1 MAFNSGEARSR
12 RNALLN
18 TILVADTISGP
29 IMSLI
34 VYERTVRYAEADQAQ
49 CNIGKEFMAES
60 GPRRYMFS
68 RGPFLLTLI
77 AFSLLLD
84 ACGNTV
90 QPGQRGLR
98 WRPFSTGLSAQPL
111 TSGFYWRAPWNDLY
125 IYDIKWQSHM
135 ENIDGMSSDGLKVLV
150 KAAIIL
156 RPLADEI
163 HFLQQEVGTDFY
175 GRMVKPEFVGTVRSV
190 LANYPM
196 VTIPENSVA
205 IASKVQAVVEE
216 KLKGRHLE
224 IQSVALADVDF
235 PPAVL
240 HSIEQK
246 QAKEQQKEQKE
257 FELTIAHKD
266 AEIARLRASGE
277 GDAIAIRAEGEADA
291 LQIRAAGQAR
301 AQELIRQTITPAYLQ
316 FKLYNSL
323 NPKTIL
329 LPDDTLDFDA
339 PNESSR

>member
-1 MAFNSGEARSR
+1 MAFNPGEARSH

-18 TILVADTISGP
+18 IILVADTISGP
-29 IMSLI
+29 VMSLI

-291 LQIRAAGQAR
+291 LQIRATGQAR

>member
-1 MAFNSGEARSR
+1 MLYR
-12 RNALLN
+12 RAS
-18 TILVADTISGP
+18 LVALVASI
-29 IMSLI
+29 I
-34 VYERTVRYAEADQAQ
+34 
-49 CNIGKEFMAES
+49 
-60 GPRRYMFS
+60 
-68 RGPFLLTLI
+68 FLE
-77 AFSLLLD
+77 

-98 WRPFSTGLSAQPL
+98 WRPFSTGLSSQPL
-111 TSGFYWRAPWNDLY
+111 PSGFYWRAPWNDLF
-125 IYDIKWQSHM
+125 IYDIKWRSHM
-135 ENIDGMSSDGLKVLV
+135 ETIDAMSSDGLKVLV

-156 RPLADEI
+156 RPVANEI
-163 HFLQQEVGTDFY
+163 HFLQQEVGPDFY
-175 GRMVKPEFVGTVRSV
+175 GRMVRPEFVGTVRSV
-190 LANYPM
+190 MANYPM

-205 IASKVQAVVEE
+205 IASKIQAVVDE

-224 IQSVALADVDF
+224 IQSVALADIDF

-277 GDAIAIRAEGEADA
+277 GDAIAIRAQGEADA

-301 AQELIRQTITPAYLQ
+301 AQELIRQTITPEYLQ
-316 FKLYNSL
+316 FKLYNSP
-323 NPKTIL
+323 NPKTLL
-329 LPDDTLDFDA
+329 LPDDALDL
-339 PNESSR
+339 SSAEDSLLAK

>member
-1 MAFNSGEARSR
+1 MLYR
-12 RNALLN
+12 RAS
-18 TILVADTISGP
+18 LVALVASI
-29 IMSLI
+29 I
-34 VYERTVRYAEADQAQ
+34 
-49 CNIGKEFMAES
+49 
-60 GPRRYMFS
+60 
-68 RGPFLLTLI
+68 FLE
-77 AFSLLLD
+77 

-98 WRPFSTGLSAQPL
+98 WRPFSTGLSSQPL
-111 TSGFYWRAPWNDLY
+111 PSGFYWRAPWNDLF
-125 IYDIKWQSHM
+125 IYDIKWRSHM
-135 ENIDGMSSDGLKVLV
+135 ETIDAMSSDGLKVLV

-156 RPLADEI
+156 RPVANEI
-163 HFLQQEVGTDFY
+163 HFLQQEVGPDFY
-175 GRMVKPEFVGTVRSV
+175 GRMVRPEFVGTVRSV
-190 LANYPM
+190 MANYPM

-205 IASKVQAVVEE
+205 IASKIQAVVDE

-224 IQSVALADVDF
+224 IQSVALADIDF

-277 GDAIAIRAEGEADA
+277 GDAIAIRAQGEADA

-301 AQELIRQTITPAYLQ
+301 AQELIRQTITPEYLQ
-316 FKLYNSL
+316 FKLYNSP
-323 NPKTIL
+323 NPKTLL
-329 LPDDTLDFDA
+329 LPDDALGL
-339 PNESSR
+339 SSAEDSLLAK

>member
-1 MAFNSGEARSR
+1 MFHR
-12 RNALLN
+12 RVW
-18 TILVADTISGP
+18 LVT
-29 IMSLI
+29 LI
-34 VYERTVRYAEADQAQ
+34 V
-49 CNIGKEFMAES
+49 
-60 GPRRYMFS
+60 
-68 RGPFLLTLI
+68 LTL
-77 AFSLLLD
+77 FLE

-98 WRPFSTGLSAQPL
+98 WRPFSTGLGTQPL
-111 TSGFYWRAPWNDLY
+111 ASGFYWRAPWNDLY
-125 IYDIKWQSHM
+125 IYDIKWRSHM

-156 RPLADEI
+156 RPVADEI

-175 GRMVKPEFVGTVRSV
+175 GRMVRPEFVGTARSV
-190 LANYPM
+190 IVNYSM

-205 IASKVQAVVEE
+205 IASKIQAVVKE
-216 KLKGRHLE
+216 KLRGRHLE

-277 GDAIAIRAEGEADA
+277 GDAIAIRAQGEADA

-301 AQELIRQTITPAYLQ
+301 AQELIRQTITPEYLL
-316 FKLYNSL
+316 FKLYNSP
-323 NPKTIL
+323 NSKTIL
-329 LPDDTLDFDA
+329 LPDDTLDVAA
-339 PNESSR
+339 PGETRR

>member
-1 MAFNSGEARSR
+1 
-12 RNALLN
+12 
-18 TILVADTISGP
+18 
-29 IMSLI
+29 
-34 VYERTVRYAEADQAQ
+34 
-49 CNIGKEFMAES
+49 MAES
-60 GPRRYMFS
+60 GPRRDVFN
-68 RGPFLLTLI
+68 RGPFLLAFI

-190 LANYPM
+190 IANYPM

-240 HSIEQK
+240 YSIEQK

-316 FKLYNSL
+316 FKLYDSA
-323 NPKTIL
+323 NPKTLL

-339 PNESSR
+339 PNESSQ

>member
-1 MAFNSGEARSR
+1 MTFYRCAF
-12 RNALLN
+12 
-18 TILVADTISGP
+18 LVA
-29 IMSLI
+29 
-34 VYERTVRYAEADQAQ
+34 
-49 CNIGKEFMAES
+49 F
-60 GPRRYMFS
+60 
-68 RGPFLLTLI
+68 I
-77 AFSLLLD
+77 AFSLFLE

-125 IYDIKWQSHM
+125 IYDIKWRSHM

-163 HFLQQEVGTDFY
+163 HVLQQEVGTDFY
-175 GRMVKPEFVGTVRSV
+175 GRMVRPEFVGTVRSV
-190 LANYPM
+190 MANYPM
-196 VTIPENSVA
+196 VTIPENSIA
-205 IASKVQAVVEE
+205 IASKIQAVVEE

-224 IQSVALADVDF
+224 IQSVALVDVDF

-277 GDAIAIRAEGEADA
+277 GDAIAIRAQGEADA

-316 FKLYNSL
+316 FKLYDSV

-329 LPDDTLDFDA
+329 LPDDTLD
-339 PNESSR
+339 

>member
-1 MAFNSGEARSR
+1 VFHR
-12 RNALLN
+12 RVS
-18 TILVADTISGP
+18 LVT
-29 IMSLI
+29 LI
-34 VYERTVRYAEADQAQ
+34 VFTL
-49 CNIGKEFMAES
+49 
-60 GPRRYMFS
+60 
-68 RGPFLLTLI
+68 FLE
-77 AFSLLLD
+77 

-98 WRPFSTGLSAQPL
+98 WRPFSTGLGTQPL
-111 TSGFYWRAPWNDLY
+111 ASGFYWRAPWNDLY
-125 IYDIKWQSHM
+125 IYDIKWRSHM
-135 ENIDGMSSDGLKVLV
+135 EHIDGMSSDGLKVFV

-156 RPLADEI
+156 RPIADEI

-175 GRMVKPEFVGTVRSV
+175 GRMVRPEFVGTVRSV
-190 LANYPM
+190 IANYSM

-240 HSIEQK
+240 YSIEQK

-257 FELTIAHKD
+257 FELTIAYKD

-277 GDAIAIRAEGEADA
+277 GDAIAIRAQGEADA

-301 AQELIRQTITPAYLQ
+301 AQELIRQTITPEYLQ
-316 FKLYNSL
+316 FKLYNSA

-329 LPDDTLDFDA
+329 LPDDTLDFAGPD
-339 PNESSR
+339 ETGR